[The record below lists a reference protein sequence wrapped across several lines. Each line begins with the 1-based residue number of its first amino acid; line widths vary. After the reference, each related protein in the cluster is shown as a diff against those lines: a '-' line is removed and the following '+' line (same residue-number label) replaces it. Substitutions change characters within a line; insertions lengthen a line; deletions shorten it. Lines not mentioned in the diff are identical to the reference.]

1 MLRRFLNQRWLL
13 ATAIA
18 SSVMADANAQTIPN
32 PLVRSNEA
40 PAAASPVTP
49 AEPPVEAKRAKN
61 AELLRVAQ
69 RRLDEAGSADAAAA
83 EQVALYKT
91 VETVL
96 AQQEAVDE
104 QINNLTARQQ
114 DLETQ
119 LQSPPTADAEKSISF
134 LEFDRLNDE
143 LSAEERRAKSAAAK
157 LSAAKAAL
165 EAAQASFNDSE
176 KARLRAQEALSV
188 GREGENAAAL
198 ATAADQAVQASRL
211 AGETV
216 TLRKKEVQRDELGQQ
231 VQKLAQQ
238 LIQQKVDRAAPRV
251 TFAKADLEGQLH
263 QIKKQEETLTTA
275 LQRAQNNLPKIQRQ
289 LSDARRQLDAATGD
303 KTVPTEQLATA
314 QRAYDKLDTE
324 IQLLTQRL
332 AHLNDSRLAWNRRY
346 QLATRDQS
354 SEQTTGEA
362 KPVDDV
368 KSWQTETKSKLSDLS
383 AESRSQI
390 NRMAELRGDL
400 ATVSKKADTAKDGP
414 AELAPLIEAQRRH
427 LEDTLRLHEAN
438 LVAIETSRRVHER
451 LQSEV
456 GRGLDAL
463 SPKQI
468 ARSAWDRAKAVW
480 TYPFGEIEGQTID
493 VGRVVR
499 GLITFIIGWIVARIL
514 ATLIVHRLL
523 KRFRLSK
530 DASAAIKTLLF
541 YGLLVVATLIALKVI
556 NIPLT
561 AFTILGGALA
571 IGVGFGSQAI
581 FNNFLSGLIML
592 AERPVRIGERI
603 VFGNYDGTVEE
614 VGFRSTKVRTL
625 TDHLVTIPNSNLI
638 NEPIENIGRRRTIR
652 RIIQVTITYDTP
664 REKIVEAVQVI
675 RDVLDEPGI
684 REPIHPVI
692 GWDKFPPRVFFNDYN
707 AESLNIQVVYWFA
720 PPEYWDYMEHCQKV
734 NLRIYEEFER
744 LGVDFAFPSRTLYLA
759 GDAKRELAV
768 RLSSNGSQ
776 SHDAA

>member
-1 MLRRFLNQRWLL
+1 
-13 ATAIA
+13 
-18 SSVMADANAQTIPN
+18 
-32 PLVRSNEA
+32 
-40 PAAASPVTP
+40 
-49 AEPPVEAKRAKN
+49 
-61 AELLRVAQ
+61 
-69 RRLDEAGSADAAAA
+69 
-83 EQVALYKT
+83 
-91 VETVL
+91 
-96 AQQEAVDE
+96 
-104 QINNLTARQQ
+104 
-114 DLETQ
+114 
-119 LQSPPTADAEKSISF
+119 
-134 LEFDRLNDE
+134 
-143 LSAEERRAKSAAAK
+143 
-157 LSAAKAAL
+157 
-165 EAAQASFNDSE
+165 
-176 KARLRAQEALSV
+176 
-188 GREGENAAAL
+188 
-198 ATAADQAVQASRL
+198 
-211 AGETV
+211 
-216 TLRKKEVQRDELGQQ
+216 
-231 VQKLAQQ
+231 
-238 LIQQKVDRAAPRV
+238 
-251 TFAKADLEGQLH
+251 
-263 QIKKQEETLTTA
+263 
-275 LQRAQNNLPKIQRQ
+275 
-289 LSDARRQLDAATGD
+289 
-303 KTVPTEQLATA
+303 
-314 QRAYDKLDTE
+314 
-324 IQLLTQRL
+324 
-332 AHLNDSRLAWNRRY
+332 
-346 QLATRDQS
+346 
-354 SEQTTGEA
+354 
-362 KPVDDV
+362 
-368 KSWQTETKSKLSDLS
+368 
-383 AESRSQI
+383 
-390 NRMAELRGDL
+390 MAELRGDL